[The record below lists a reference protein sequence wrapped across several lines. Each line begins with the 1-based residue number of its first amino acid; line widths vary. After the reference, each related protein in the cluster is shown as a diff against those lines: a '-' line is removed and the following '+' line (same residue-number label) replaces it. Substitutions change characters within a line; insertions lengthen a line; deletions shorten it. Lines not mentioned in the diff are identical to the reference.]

1 METQLAPDLALK
13 RGSHKQKHT
22 HKYIH
27 THTYTYIHSQVNC
40 IHPGAVMGTQL
51 ASDLALK
58 RGSHTAEQAA
68 DAVAAAGI
76 YVY

>member
-1 METQLAPDLALK
+1 MYVY
-13 RGSHKQKHT
+13 
-22 HKYIH
+22 YIL
-27 THTYTYIHSQVNC
+27 YIYIQVNC

-76 YVY
+76 YI